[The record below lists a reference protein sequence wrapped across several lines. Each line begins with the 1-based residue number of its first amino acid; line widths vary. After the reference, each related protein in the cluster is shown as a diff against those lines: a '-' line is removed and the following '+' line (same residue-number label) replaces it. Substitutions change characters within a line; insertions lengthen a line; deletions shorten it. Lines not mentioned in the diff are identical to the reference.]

1 MGIEFKAVRSVQYRE
16 VAYWLGGHDR
26 YEKELTW
33 RVQIKIDQAVFYSNK
48 TYESEQAAKKAA
60 KRMALKQV
68 NRNLTLKIRSKEE
81 C

>member
-33 RVQIKIDQAVFYSNK
+33 RVQIKIDKGIFYSNK
-48 TYESEQAAKKAA
+48 TYESEAVAKKAA
-60 KRMALKQV
+60 KRMALKQI
-68 NRNLTLKIRSKEE
+68 NRNLAMKIKSKEE
-81 C
+81 